1 MNNLKLST
9 EAVKFPIPTSE
20 FKPPTIKNTKDVTN
34 LTDFENYL
42 YSPNEASVIRKN
54 YIDKQKKN
62 FEYQYKR
69 SLKDAVTI
77 SVIAF
82 SIPVA
87 LSFYVDKK
95 GFSDKKS
102 TLIIVSP
109 IILSGILYFL
119 TPKWS

>member
-1 MNNLKLST
+1 MNNIKLST
-9 EAVKFPIPTSE
+9 DTVKYRVIPSD

-34 LTDFENYL
+34 LTGLENFL
-42 YSPNEASVIRKN
+42 YSPNEVSVIRKN
-54 YIDKQKKN
+54 HIAEQKKK

-69 SLKDAVTI
+69 SLKDAITI
-77 SVIAF
+77 SAFAF

-87 LSFYVDKK
+87 LSFYVNKK

-102 TLIIVSP
+102 ALIIVSP
-109 IILSGILYFL
+109 IILSGVLYFL